1 MECMRKARIFLAI
14 TAYVV
19 ALKRFFC
26 KTFCELFTS
35 LRDVAFKIDV
45 KLKCKNIVINAAS
58 SIFFIPFNA
67 LKLQSTGVTSVF
79 LRI

>member
-1 MECMRKARIFLAI
+1 MRKARIFLAI

-19 ALKRFFC
+19 ALKRLIC

-35 LRDVAFKIDV
+35 LRDVAMKIDLFSF
-45 KLKCKNIVINAAS
+45 KQMQIVNAAS
-58 SIFFIPFNA
+58 SVFYIPFNA
-67 LKLQSTGVTSVF
+67 LKLQSTGVTSAF